1 MGGFPQ
7 FGEHDLES
15 ELLIQYTCRVMDI
28 SDNSEPELS
37 SSSSSLPVTSI
48 SICSDSSSSAGRPS
62 ILDRLKSP
70 TPSDLSRSRRIKTNP
85 PKGVKRGKGRVT
97 AEPSSV
103 SASDR
108 IREFPDEHLIKKKR
122 THDEAKCY

>member
-28 SDNSEPELS
+28 CDNSEPELS

-48 SICSDSSSSAGRPS
+48 
-62 ILDRLKSP
+62 
-70 TPSDLSRSRRIKTNP
+70 
-85 PKGVKRGKGRVT
+85 
-97 AEPSSV
+97 
-103 SASDR
+103 
-108 IREFPDEHLIKKKR
+108 
-122 THDEAKCY
+122 